1 MCVRSL
7 PKLTQPWT
15 DSGVKHFFI
24 ISRDDR
30 PEYVTVIEGV
40 MDYIRKRGGVCSYG
54 FNPEDGSGGC
64 IDVPRDTQCILT
76 VGGDGTLIRAAQNTV
91 GREIPLLGVNCGHLG
106 YLCDL
111 DEDSVYAAI
120 DSLFEDEY
128 EVEERMMLSGYIRDR
143 AGKQCSEPSRALND
157 IVLSGPAG
165 AGLQVINLTVSV
177 NGEYLY
183 SYNCDGMIFATPTGS
198 TAYNL
203 SANGPIADPRTNL
216 ILITPINPHTLNA
229 RSIVIDHQSQVFVE
243 IRSRR
248 NDMQETALVSFDGS
262 NQQILHPGETLVLY
276 KAVEK
281 SRMIRFNKMNYLER
295 IRSKMQEI

>member
-1 MCVRSL
+1 M
-7 PKLTQPWT
+7 
-15 DSGVKHFFI
+15 KHFFV
-24 ISRDDR
+24 ISRDQR
-30 PEYVTVIEGV
+30 QKYIKVIDEI
-40 MDYIRKRGGVCSYG
+40 MAYIVEKGGSCTCG
-54 FNPEDGSGGC
+54 FNPEDGSDGE
-64 IDVPRDTQCILT
+64 IPVPRDTQCILT

-91 GREIPLLGVNCGHLG
+91 GRDIPLLGVNCGHLG

-120 DSLFEDEY
+120 DSLFEDDY
-128 EVEERMMLSGYIRDR
+128 EVEERMMLSGYIRDEN
-143 AGKQCSEPSRALND
+143 GKQRSEPARALND
-157 IVLSGPAG
+157 IVLRSP

-183 SYNCDGMIFATPTGS
+183 TYNCDGMIFSTPTGS

-203 SANGPIADPRTNL
+203 SANGPIADPRTEL

-229 RSIVIDHQSQVFVE
+229 RSIVIDHQSQVYAKLNV
-243 IRSRR
+243 RR
-248 NDMQETALVSFDGS
+248 RDEEETAQVSFDGS
-262 NQQILHPGETLVLY
+262 NEQILHPGETLVLH

-295 IRSKMQEI
+295 IRSKMQEM